1 MTCLY
6 IKHSAV
12 PTLTSLPSTLTGD
25 FRLTSYITIFLKIT
39 QRLQICKIP
48 KHELGYFKEDTYFS
62 SSFAFNKH
70 IHFADNI

>member
-12 PTLTSLPSTLTGD
+12 PTMTSLPSTLTGD
-25 FRLTSYITIFLKIT
+25 FRPTSYITIFLKIF

-48 KHELGYFKEDTYFS
+48 KHEIGTLKIEDKEKKSNNNVSAGF
-62 SSFAFNKH
+62 
-70 IHFADNI
+70 IQ